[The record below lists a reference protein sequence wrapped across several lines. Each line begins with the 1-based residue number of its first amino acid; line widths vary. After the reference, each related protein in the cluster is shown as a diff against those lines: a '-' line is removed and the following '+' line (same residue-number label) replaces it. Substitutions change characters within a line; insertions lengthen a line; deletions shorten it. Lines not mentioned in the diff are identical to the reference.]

1 MCLIDTTVASSDER
15 LAMTDKIV
23 RPRFNLRLDPE
34 LHHAL
39 TTEARRE
46 LRSLNAEIQY
56 RLRQSLAQRPEQL
69 VPAEQ

>member
-1 MCLIDTTVASSDER
+1 
-15 LAMTDKIV
+15 MTDQIV

-34 LHHAL
+34 LHDAL

-56 RLRQSLAQRPEQL
+56 RLRQSLSQRRSSL
-69 VPAEQ
+69 MPAEQ